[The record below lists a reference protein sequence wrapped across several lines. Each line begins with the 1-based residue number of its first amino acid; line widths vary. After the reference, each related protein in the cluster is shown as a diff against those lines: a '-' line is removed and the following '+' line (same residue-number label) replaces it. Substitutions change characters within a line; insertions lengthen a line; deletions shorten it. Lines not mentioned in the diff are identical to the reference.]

1 MKAAAALPVCC
12 RQTAAASLLQNPYP
26 STPANSSIPASAVMR
41 VKSVRMMSGQEAT
54 FRRIR
59 HGSKPDSLL
68 TAHPAADL
76 YSDPC
81 EKLQRLIEVPL
92 FGIGTTEKPFRPTKA
107 EMLQAQEVFT
117 SRKARDIRR
126 IDNVV
131 DCEKAP
137 LYHLPEVAF
146 MGRSNVGKSSLI
158 RAIFHSSPYVKVPVS
173 KIAGFTKTLRF
184 YQVKE
189 HFTLVD
195 MPGYGE
201 NQPTY
206 FKECVEDFLQHR
218 RNLRLVYLLI
228 DGDKGFLKLD
238 LEMLKYLEI
247 CRLYYCIVLNKIDL
261 VNETTRLKT
270 VAQIRQIRE
279 EYGSP
284 CCFPQPF
291 LVSSKTGEGLA
302 YIQSFIAHITSTVET
317 NSTDQKLSA

>member
-218 RNLRLVYLLI
+218 RNLMRVFMMYDSRDVQFDDCAYMEQFRI
-228 DGDKGFLKLD
+228 P
-238 LEMLKYLEI
+238 YA
-247 CRLYYCIVLNKIDL
+247 IVLNKIDL